1 MLLLVSLP
9 SSILGKSMRQEHLL
23 RHSQIPYG
31 RVQLAMS
38 ISPDAL
44 YCVIVEV
51 CYIGYYASC
60 PAGTD
65 VAGTDVSTVSSWGAA
80 YNTVQFGDSGVD
92 CKPQP

>member
-9 SSILGKSMRQEHLL
+9 SSIPGKSMRQEHLL

-51 CYIGYYASC
+51 CYIGYYASY
-60 PAGTD
+60 PAGTY
-65 VAGTDVSTVSSWGAA
+65 VSSVSRWGAA
-80 YNTVQFGDSGVD
+80 YNTVQFGDN